1 MTTHEPIPVTEAEL
15 AAMTR
20 DLDDLHHETMPA
32 VYESVAE
39 WVEHTDPHR
48 AGRSAATR
56 RAFLI
61 GSATTLGAAVLAAC
75 GSSSSKASSSTVGS
89 TVAPAASTT
98 TSGSANVD
106 LKVAALATS
115 LENLAVATYQ
125 SGIDAAT
132 AGKLGTVPPAVVTFA
147 KTAQQQHKDHA
158 AAWNAILSGAGKPTV
173 SGVDMTVKNAV
184 VDPAFAKVKDITGL
198 AKLAL
203 QLEEVAAA
211 TYLSGIS
218 VLSSPGGVK
227 TSASI
232 QPVEMQHAAILHFV
246 LGEYPVPNSFAQ
258 TTGARTLTD
267 TIG

>member
-1 MTTHEPIPVTEAEL
+1 MTTHEPIPVTEREL

-20 DLDDLHHETMPA
+20 DLDELHHETMPA

-39 WVEHTDPHR
+39 WVEQTDAAR
-48 AGRSAATR
+48 VGRSGGTR

-61 GSATTLGAAVLAAC
+61 GSAATVGAAVLAAC
-75 GSSSSKASSSTVGS
+75 GSSSSKASPSTSAAAGGTPTSSVAGS
-89 TVAPAASTT
+89 
-98 TSGSANVD
+98 VD
-106 LKVAALATS
+106 LQVAALATS

-147 KTAQQQHKDHA
+147 KTAQGQHKDHA
-158 AAWNAILSGAGKPTV
+158 AAWNAILTGAGKPSV
-173 SGVDMTVKNAV
+173 SGVDMTVKTAV
-184 VDPAFAKVKDITGL
+184 VDPAFANVKDVTGL

-218 VLSSPGGVK
+218 VLKSSGGVK

-246 LGEYPVPNSFAQ
+246 LGEYPVPDSFAQ

-267 TIG
+267 KIG

>member
-1 MTTHEPIPVTEAEL
+1 MTTHEPIPVTEREL

-20 DLDDLHHETMPA
+20 DLEELHHETMPA
-32 VYESVAE
+32 VYASVAE
-39 WVEHTDPHR
+39 WVEQTEPER
-48 AGRSAATR
+48 VGRSGATR

-61 GSATTLGAAVLAAC
+61 GSAATLGAAVLAAC
-75 GSSSSKASSSTVGS
+75 GSSSSKVSPSSSVPAGATPS
-89 TVAPAASTT
+89 T
-98 TSGSANVD
+98 SANASVD

-147 KTAQQQHKDHA
+147 KTAQAQHKDHA
-158 AAWNAILSGAGKPTV
+158 AAWNAILTAAGKPAV
-173 SGVDMTVKNAV
+173 SGVDMTVKTGV
-184 VDPAFAKVKDITGL
+184 VDPAFANVKDVTGL

-211 TYLSGIS
+211 TYLSGIG
-218 VLSSPGGVK
+218 VLKSAGGVK

-246 LGEYPVPNSFAQ
+246 LGEYPVPDSFAQ